1 MVHCMNATKQ
11 GAVSNIYFM
20 QKLMLFLCVYIYWN
34 YTLWFFF
41 QIYDLDHLDVI
52 IERTFFSV
60 ENYFDYEFYVFP
72 KEQ

>member
-1 MVHCMNATKQ
+1 MCL
-11 GAVSNIYFM
+11 YLL
-20 QKLMLFLCVYIYWN
+20 KLYTWIFFL
-34 YTLWFFF
+34 

-72 KEQ
+72 IEQ